1 MVVVVDSVFDVVVD
15 VVGFLFF
22 LWVVVV
28 GWLVAVLENKNKCK
42 GLDVWQCWLP
52 PCQN

>member
-22 LWVVVV
+22 FWGGGGGLV
-28 GWLVAVLENKNKCK
+28 GCCLGE
-42 GLDVWQCWLP
+42 
-52 PCQN
+52 